1 MLHLKS
7 VRGLQSSLYQTAKA
21 DKNRKFYS
29 LHDKVCRTDVLEEAW
44 KRVEENYGAA
54 GVDKQTIDD
63 IKESGEEQFLAEIQ
77 RELSTETYMAQ
88 CVKRVFIPKR
98 SGGMRPLGIPTVKDR
113 VVQQAVRL
121 IIEPIFEADFQD
133 FSYGY
138 RPGRSAKQATVEIRK
153 WLNYG
158 LCNVV
163 DVDIR
168 GFFDHVNH
176 EQLLSFVG
184 DRVAD
189 GYVLKLIKKWLRAG
203 VVHIGS
209 VKFPDEGTPQGGVI
223 SPLLAN
229 IYLDRLDRQWVELGM
244 NRRYGENAQMVRYAD
259 DMVILTN
266 NKDARYIWYVLE
278 YLLGELDLEVNGEK
292 SRITTAAEGFD
303 FLSFHFSRQYRTRL
317 GKMVTMFFP
326 SKDAVKRFKGK
337 VGALTSRSVVHLKD
351 EEKLALELNRLIF
364 GWSNYFNH
372 SNAAET
378 YNHLQ
383 RFIEWKFAKFM
394 CFRHHYTRLSYALG
408 GFLDCYKYGLAK
420 LYGRIFHDVNPPC
433 VVW

>member
-1 MLHLKS
+1 VKS
-7 VRGLQSSLYQTAKA
+7 VRELQSGLYQAAKA

-29 LHDKVCRTDVLEEAW
+29 LHDKVCRTDLLKEAW
-44 KRVEENYGAA
+44 KRVKENYGAA

-63 IKESGEEQFLAEIQ
+63 IKESGEEQFLADIQ
-77 RELSTETYMAQ
+77 RELSTETYRVQ
-88 CVKRVFIPKR
+88 CVKRVFIP
-98 SGGMRPLGIPTVKDR
+98 KDR

-121 IIEPIFEADFQD
+121 IVEPIFEADFAD

-138 RPGRSAKQATVEIRK
+138 RPGRSAKQASAEIRK

-176 EQLLSFVG
+176 ERLLSFVE

-189 GYVLKLIKKWLRAG
+189 GYVLKLIKEWLRAG
-203 VVHIGS
+203 VVHLGS
-209 VKFPDEGTPQGGVI
+209 VEFPGEGTPQGGVI

-229 IYLDRLDRQWVELGM
+229 IYLDRLDRKWTELGM
-244 NRRYGENAQMVRYAD
+244 NDRYRENAQMVRYAD
-259 DMVILTN
+259 DMVILTS
-266 NKDARYIWYVLE
+266 KEDAGYIWYVLE
-278 YLLGELDLEVNGEK
+278 YLLVELDLEVNKEK
-292 SRITTAAEGFD
+292 SRITKAAEGFD
-303 FLSFHFSRQYRTRL
+303 FLSFHFIRRYRAKV
-317 GKMVTMFFP
+317 GKMVTLFFP

-394 CFRHHYTRLSYALG
+394 CFRHQYTRLSYALG
-408 GFLDCYKYGLAK
+408 GFLECYKYGLAK
-420 LYGRIFHDVNPPC
+420 LSGRIFHAVNPPC

>member
-7 VRGLQSSLYQTAKA
+7 VRELQSSLYQAAKA

-29 LHDKVCRTDVLEEAW
+29 LHDKLCRTDLLKEAW

-77 RELSTETYMAQ
+77 RELSTETYKAQ

-121 IIEPIFEADFQD
+121 IIEPIFEAGFQD

-138 RPGRSAKQATVEIRK
+138 RLGRSAKQATVEIRK

-189 GYVLKLIKKWLRAG
+189 GYVLKLIKEWLRAG
-203 VVHIGS
+203 VVHW
-209 VKFPDEGTPQGGVI
+209 T
-223 SPLLAN
+223 
-229 IYLDRLDRQWVELGM
+229 VE
-244 NRRYGENAQMVRYAD
+244 V
-259 DMVILTN
+259 
-266 NKDARYIWYVLE
+266 
-278 YLLGELDLEVNGEK
+278 
-292 SRITTAAEGFD
+292 S
-303 FLSFHFSRQYRTRL
+303 
-317 GKMVTMFFP
+317 
-326 SKDAVKRFKGK
+326 
-337 VGALTSRSVVHLKD
+337 
-351 EEKLALELNRLIF
+351 
-364 GWSNYFNH
+364 
-372 SNAAET
+372 
-378 YNHLQ
+378 
-383 RFIEWKFAKFM
+383 
-394 CFRHHYTRLSYALG
+394 
-408 GFLDCYKYGLAK
+408 
-420 LYGRIFHDVNPPC
+420 
-433 VVW
+433 

>member
-1 MLHLKS
+1 VKS
-7 VRGLQSSLYQTAKA
+7 VRELQSGLYQAAKA

-29 LHDKVCRTDVLEEAW
+29 LHDKVCRTDLLKEAW
-44 KRVEENYGAA
+44 KRVKENYGAA

-63 IKESGEEQFLAEIQ
+63 IKESGEEQFLADIQ
-77 RELSTETYMAQ
+77 RELSTETYRVQ

-121 IIEPIFEADFQD
+121 IVEPIFEADFAD

-138 RPGRSAKQATVEIRK
+138 RPGRSAKQASAEIRK

-176 EQLLSFVG
+176 ERLLSFVE

-189 GYVLKLIKKWLRAG
+189 GYVLKLIKEWLRAG
-203 VVHIGS
+203 VVHLGS
-209 VKFPDEGTPQGGVI
+209 VEFPGEGTPQGGVI

-229 IYLDRLDRQWVELGM
+229 IYLDRLDRKWTELGM
-244 NRRYGENAQMVRYAD
+244 NDRYRENAQMVRYAD
-259 DMVILTN
+259 DMVILTS
-266 NKDARYIWYVLE
+266 KEDAGYIWYVLE
-278 YLLGELDLEVNGEK
+278 YLLVELDLEVNKEK
-292 SRITTAAEGFD
+292 SRITKAAEGFD
-303 FLSFHFSRQYRTRL
+303 FLSFHFIRRYRAKV
-317 GKMVTMFFP
+317 GKMVTLFFP

-394 CFRHHYTRLSYALG
+394 CFRHQYTRLSYALG
-408 GFLDCYKYGLAK
+408 GFLECYKYGLAK
-420 LYGRIFHDVNPPC
+420 LSGRIFHAVNPPC